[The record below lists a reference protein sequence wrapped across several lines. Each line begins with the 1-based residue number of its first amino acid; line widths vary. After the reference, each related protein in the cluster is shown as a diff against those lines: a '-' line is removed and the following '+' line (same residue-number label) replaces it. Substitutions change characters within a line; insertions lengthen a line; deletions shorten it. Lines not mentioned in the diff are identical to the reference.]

1 MKAGGDAPAGVQFSR
16 ASARAADY
24 TYALL
29 AESGVALE
37 SGTVTLNVAARP
49 YPTIDLVSAT
59 ATRRGIYD
67 IVSNEMRLAIGE
79 AGAARPTTISAA
91 SIYRTTP

>member
-1 MKAGGDAPAGVQFSR
+1 
-16 ASARAADY
+16 
-24 TYALL
+24 
-29 AESGVALE
+29 VALE

-49 YPTIDLVSAT
+49 YPTIDLVSPT
-59 ATRRGIYD
+59 STRRGIYD

-79 AGAARPTTISAA
+79 PGAARPTSISTA